1 MLIYL
6 SIYLT
11 KGPSEKVLKI
21 NVNTMQKAR
30 MGLSETLNSNEKICM
45 SMVFYVLSYLQKYIN
60 DKVEF
65 SKKYLPFLDYS

>member
-1 MLIYL
+1 
-6 SIYLT
+6 
-11 KGPSEKVLKI
+11 
-21 NVNTMQKAR
+21 MQKAR

-65 SKKYLPFLDYS
+65 SKKYQPFLA